1 MVLSFIPSTPKLAN
15 FPFFWIPRVEK
26 KHVYIYMCVYV
37 NYFQQFP
44 RILWVAQLPM
54 GFHLA
59 PKTPVDAGNAMF
71 SHQTFVLC
79 SISAPDFCKTRDMYI
94 YIYVYIYICMS
105 IQTLF
110 KEDIVFRG
118 TFTFPYLTLYS
129 GICQW
134 FQVSIFPNAP
144 YIYILYIYTH
154 ILYNSK
160 QFPKNIIPSP

>member
-1 MVLSFIPSTPKLAN
+1 MVLSFIPSTPKLVN
-15 FPFFWIPRVEK
+15 FLPFLGFQELGKKHVNTKTSKLPLFWIPGVEK
-26 KHVYIYMCVYV
+26 NMCIYIYVCVYV
-37 NYFQQFP
+37 NYFQPFP

-59 PKTPVDAGNAMF
+59 PKTPVDARNAMF

-79 SISAPDFCKTRDMYI
+79 SISAPDFCKTRDMH
-94 YIYVYIYICMS
+94 IYICMS

-129 GICQW
+129 GICQ
-134 FQVSIFPNAP
+134 
-144 YIYILYIYTH
+144 
-154 ILYNSK
+154 
-160 QFPKNIIPSP
+160 

>member
-1 MVLSFIPSTPKLAN
+1 MSSTPKLAN
-15 FPFFWIPRVEK
+15 FPFFWIPGVEK
-26 KHVYIYMCVYV
+26 KHVCIYVCIYV
-37 NYFQQFP
+37 NYFQPFP
-44 RILWVAQLPM
+44 HILWVAQLPM

-59 PKTPVDAGNAMF
+59 PTPVDARNAMF

-79 SISAPDFCKTRDMYI
+79 SISAPDFCKTRDI
-94 YIYVYIYICMS
+94 CIYIYICMS

-118 TFTFPYLTLYS
+118 AFTFSYLTLYS

-144 YIYILYIYTH
+144 YIYIYTYIYS
-154 ILYNSK
+154 Y
-160 QFPKNIIPSP
+160 II

>member
-1 MVLSFIPSTPKLAN
+1 M
-15 FPFFWIPRVEK
+15 
-26 KHVYIYMCVYV
+26 YMYMCVYV

-94 YIYVYIYICMS
+94 YICMS

-144 YIYILYIYTH
+144 YIYIYIYMHTH